1 MRNNF
6 ENLRDELENDNCHT
20 DALIVDA
27 LELCMYDMVKEL
39 ASIAEQHQEAG
50 HLTTELGLRHD
61 EIARG
66 LKVAKESE

>member
-1 MRNNF
+1 MSNNF
-6 ENLRDELENDNCHT
+6 ENLRDELENDNYHT

-39 ASIAEQHQEAG
+39 ASIAEQHEKTG
-50 HLTTELGLRHD
+50 YLDTELGLRRD